1 MSFENIVEKANA
13 DIEQYGWSTMYVD
26 ANRERGMESF
36 SYTIGLEETYDHPE
50 VIVFGLPAETAHNIL
65 SAIAHAIKEGESMP
79 LHTPV
84 ENILGGDFN
93 VIFKPL
99 ASEAYADYLSVAIS
113 SYRSAEFRTQ
123 IMFWPD
129 KEGYLP
135 TEDSYSIQG
144 QLTALKL
151 ISTSE
156 KLDVL
161 CLRDGK
167 KMH

>member
-84 ENILGGDFN
+84 QNILSGDFK
-93 VIFKPL
+93 VLFKPFVTD
-99 ASEAYADYLSVAIS
+99 AYHDYLNVAVS
-113 SYRSAEFRTQ
+113 SYGTPEFRTQ

-129 KEGYLP
+129 KDGFFP
-135 TEDSYSIQG
+135 TDDSYSIQG

-151 ISTSE
+151 ISASE
-156 KLDVL
+156 VFDVSALGAPKKL
-161 CLRDGK
+161 
-167 KMH
+167 H